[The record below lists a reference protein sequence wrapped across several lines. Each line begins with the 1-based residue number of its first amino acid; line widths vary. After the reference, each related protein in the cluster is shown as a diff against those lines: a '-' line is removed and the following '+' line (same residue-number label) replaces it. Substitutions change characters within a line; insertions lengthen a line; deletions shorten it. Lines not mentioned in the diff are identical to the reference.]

1 MRNNPVS
8 KRSKYLLTSTSNYKI
23 YKIKEVP
30 MRAYLISD
38 NIDTATGMRLA
49 GIEGVVVHEKEEL
62 EEAFSKVLKRKDV
75 SVVFI
80 TELLS
85 TKFQQVVAK
94 VKLEHRQP
102 LILEI
107 PDRHGSRKR
116 ADFITS
122 YISEAIGV
130 KL

>member
-1 MRNNPVS
+1 M
-8 KRSKYLLTSTSNYKI
+8 K
-23 YKIKEVP
+23 
-30 MRAYLISD
+30 AFLISD

-49 GIEGVVVHEKEEL
+49 GIESVVVHEKDEL
-62 EEAFSKVLKRKDV
+62 TEAFEKVLKDKTV
-75 SVVFI
+75 SIIFV

-85 TKFQQVVAK
+85 TKFPTVIAN
-94 VKLEHRQP
+94 VKLNYKQP
-102 LILEI
+102 LVLEI

-122 YISEAIGV
+122 YINEAIGV

>member
-1 MRNNPVS
+1 M
-8 KRSKYLLTSTSNYKI
+8 K
-23 YKIKEVP
+23 
-30 MRAYLISD
+30 AYLISD

-49 GIEGVVVHEKEEL
+49 GIEGVVVHEEDELKEALSQAGE
-62 EEAFSKVLKRKDV
+62 KKDI
-75 SVVFI
+75 SVIFV

-85 TKFQQVVAK
+85 TRFQTIVADF
-94 VKLEHRQP
+94 KLNHKQP

-122 YISEAIGV
+122 YINEAIGV
-130 KL
+130 KM

>member
-1 MRNNPVS
+1 M
-8 KRSKYLLTSTSNYKI
+8 K
-23 YKIKEVP
+23 
-30 MRAYLISD
+30 AFLISD

-49 GIEGVVVHEKEEL
+49 GIESVVVHEKEEL
-62 EEAFSKVLKRKDV
+62 TQALQQVLKDKAV
-75 SVVFI
+75 SIVFV

-85 TKFQQVVAK
+85 TKFPDIIAN
-94 VKLEHRQP
+94 VKLSHKQP

-122 YISEAIGV
+122 YINESIGV

>member
-1 MRNNPVS
+1 M
-8 KRSKYLLTSTSNYKI
+8 KTF
-23 YKIKEVP
+23 
-30 MRAYLISD
+30 LISD

-49 GIEGVVVHEKEEL
+49 GIESVVVHEKGEL
-62 EEAFSKVLKRKDV
+62 VQAFEQVLKDKEV
-75 SVVFI
+75 GIIFV

-85 TKFQQVVAK
+85 TKFPAVIANI
-94 VKLEHRQP
+94 KLNYKQP

-122 YISEAIGV
+122 YINEAIGI

>member
-1 MRNNPVS
+1 
-8 KRSKYLLTSTSNYKI
+8 
-23 YKIKEVP
+23 
-30 MRAYLISD
+30 
-38 NIDTATGMRLA
+38 MRLA

-62 EEAFSKVLKRKDV
+62 EAAIAHVLKRNDI
-75 SVVFI
+75 SIVFI

-85 TKFQQVVAK
+85 TKFQSVVEK
-94 VKLEHRQP
+94 LKLEHRQP

-116 ADFITS
+116 SDFITS
-122 YISEAIGV
+122 YINEAIGV

>member
-1 MRNNPVS
+1 M
-8 KRSKYLLTSTSNYKI
+8 K
-23 YKIKEVP
+23 
-30 MRAYLISD
+30 AYLISD
-38 NIDTATGMRLA
+38 NIDTATGMRLS
-49 GIEGVVVHEKEEL
+49 GVEGVVVHEKEEL
-62 EEAFSKVLKRKDV
+62 EAALDKLLKDK
-75 SVVFI
+75 SIGILFI

-85 TKFQQVVAK
+85 NK
-94 VKLEHRQP
+94 VPDTIANVKMTQKQP

-122 YISEAIGV
+122 YINEAIGV

>member
-1 MRNNPVS
+1 M
-8 KRSKYLLTSTSNYKI
+8 K
-23 YKIKEVP
+23 
-30 MRAYLISD
+30 AFLISD

-49 GIEGVVVHEKEEL
+49 GIESVVVHEKEEL
-62 EEAFSKVLKRKDV
+62 TRAFGQALADKTVGIIFV
-75 SVVFI
+75 

-85 TKFQQVVAK
+85 TKFPTVIADI
-94 VKLEHRQP
+94 KLNYKQP

-122 YISEAIGV
+122 YINEAIGV
-130 KL
+130 RI

>member
-1 MRNNPVS
+1 M
-8 KRSKYLLTSTSNYKI
+8 K
-23 YKIKEVP
+23 
-30 MRAYLISD
+30 AYLISD

-49 GIEGVVVHEKEEL
+49 GIEGVVVHEQHEL
-62 EEAFSKVLKRKDV
+62 EVAFENVLKRSDI
-75 SVVFI
+75 SVVFV

-85 TKFQQVVAK
+85 TKYQSVVSDFK
-94 VKLEHRQP
+94 MNYRQP

-122 YISEAIGV
+122 YINEAIGV

>member
-1 MRNNPVS
+1 M
-8 KRSKYLLTSTSNYKI
+8 K
-23 YKIKEVP
+23 
-30 MRAYLISD
+30 AFLISD
-38 NIDTATGMRLA
+38 NIDTATGMRLS
-49 GIEGVVVHEKEEL
+49 GVEGVVVHEKEEL
-62 EEAFSKVLKRKDV
+62 SEALEKALQDK
-75 SVVFI
+75 SVGILFV

-85 TKFQQVVAK
+85 NKFPEIIANFK
-94 VKLEHRQP
+94 ITHKQP
-102 LILEI
+102 LVLEI

>member
-1 MRNNPVS
+1 M
-8 KRSKYLLTSTSNYKI
+8 K
-23 YKIKEVP
+23 
-30 MRAYLISD
+30 AYLISD

-49 GIEGVVVHEKEEL
+49 GIEGVVVHEKHEL
-62 EEAFSKVLKRKDV
+62 EQAFEDVLKRKDV
-75 SVVFI
+75 SVVFV

-85 TKFQQVVAK
+85 TKYQSVVAD
-94 VKLEHRQP
+94 VKMNYRQP

-122 YISEAIGV
+122 YINEAIGV

>member
-1 MRNNPVS
+1 MKS
-8 KRSKYLLTSTSNYKI
+8 F
-23 YKIKEVP
+23 
-30 MRAYLISD
+30 LISD

-49 GIEGVVVHEKEEL
+49 GVEGVVVHEKQEL
-62 EEAFSKVLKRKDV
+62 VDAFDMALENKEIGIIFV
-75 SVVFI
+75 

-85 TKFQQVVAK
+85 TKFPDVVLNI
-94 VKLEHRQP
+94 KLNYKRP

-116 ADFITS
+116 EDFITS
-122 YISEAIGV
+122 YINEAIGI

>member
-1 MRNNPVS
+1 M
-8 KRSKYLLTSTSNYKI
+8 K
-23 YKIKEVP
+23 
-30 MRAYLISD
+30 AFLISD

-49 GIEGVVVHEKEEL
+49 GIESVVVHEQNQLVEAL
-62 EEAFSKVLKRKDV
+62 ENIRKDTGV
-75 SVVFI
+75 GIIFV

-85 TKFQQVVAK
+85 TKFPTAVANF
-94 VKLEHRQP
+94 KLNYKQP
-102 LILEI
+102 LVLEI

-122 YISEAIGV
+122 YINEAIGL

>member
-1 MRNNPVS
+1 M
-8 KRSKYLLTSTSNYKI
+8 K
-23 YKIKEVP
+23 
-30 MRAYLISD
+30 AFLISD

-49 GIEGVVVHEKEEL
+49 GIESVVVHEKNEL
-62 EEAFSKVLKRKDV
+62 TEAFEKVLKDKTV
-75 SVVFI
+75 SIIFV

-85 TKFQQVVAK
+85 SKFPTVIAN
-94 VKLEHRQP
+94 VKLNYKQP
-102 LILEI
+102 LVLEI

-122 YISEAIGV
+122 YINEAIGV

>member
-1 MRNNPVS
+1 M
-8 KRSKYLLTSTSNYKI
+8 K
-23 YKIKEVP
+23 
-30 MRAYLISD
+30 AFLISD

-49 GIEGVVVHEKEEL
+49 GIESVVVHEKNEL
-62 EEAFSKVLKRKDV
+62 TEAFEKVLKDKTV
-75 SVVFI
+75 SIIFV

-85 TKFQQVVAK
+85 SKFTTVIAN
-94 VKLEHRQP
+94 VKLNYKQP
-102 LILEI
+102 LVLEI

-122 YISEAIGV
+122 YINEAIGV